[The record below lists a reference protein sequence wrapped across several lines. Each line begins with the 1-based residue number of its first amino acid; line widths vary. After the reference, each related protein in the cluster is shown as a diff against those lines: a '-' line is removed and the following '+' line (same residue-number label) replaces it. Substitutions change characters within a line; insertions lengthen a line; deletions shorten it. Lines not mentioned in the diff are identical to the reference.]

1 MDWAAE
7 RSVRMTVRE
16 IDAADVRD
24 IVTKDSPDYHA
35 GLGGNMGRST
45 QIKGG
50 GTCCRGLLSAFS

>member
-1 MDWAAE
+1 
-7 RSVRMTVRE
+7 MTVRE

-50 GTCCRGLLSAFS
+50 GVCRRGLLSAFS